1 MPYQFESLDL
11 AGEDELVPTGQGD
24 YVLVG
29 VNLRFRDDD
38 SGAEASVQAQV
49 PVLGMVQGR
58 NIDQVHEEAV
68 HQGEGLIRAA
78 AQHLEQNDPQV
89 LARFAQGY

>member
-1 MPYQFESLDL
+1 MAYQFQRLDL
-11 AGEDELVPTGQGD
+11 ADESELTAAGQGD

-29 VNLRFRDDD
+29 LDMRFKDDV

-49 PVLGMVQGR
+49 PVLGLVQGR
-58 NIDQVHEEAV
+58 GIDQVHEDAAHHAEDLV
-68 HQGEGLIRAA
+68 RAA
-78 AQHLEQNDPQV
+78 AQHLEENDPQL